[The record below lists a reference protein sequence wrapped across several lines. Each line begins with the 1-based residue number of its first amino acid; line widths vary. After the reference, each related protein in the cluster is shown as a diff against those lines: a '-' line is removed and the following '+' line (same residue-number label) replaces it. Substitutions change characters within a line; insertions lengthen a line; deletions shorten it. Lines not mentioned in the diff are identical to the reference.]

1 MGKGVPDAE
10 KAELNSVK
18 DHHAAAVADMPRFL
32 KFGRLSTMKLVLVAI
47 TSLLLASEAQ
57 PTVLKLERPNALPG
71 GGVVELPVN
80 GTGKYMFHGPYLTRV
95 MLGNPPQSFDVLIDT
110 GSILPW
116 IGCET
121 ARIPTRLFYPAS
133 STSVLGCSDHS
144 CQALESARAAK
155 CNTSNN
161 RCAYD
166 LGYGNGDNG
175 TASNAVGY
183 YISDLVHLNGLS
195 TPARI
200 VFGCTTSWSGQ
211 LTRGGFDGIFG
222 LSPFGMSFISQLY
235 SLGISGKVF
244 TLCMHSPT
252 GGGILAFGEALEPGL
267 TYTPLLPSP
276 QYYQVNLQS
285 IAVNGQTLPIESSVF
300 GPSPSNFTFVDS
312 GTTLAYLADGAYE
325 PFISAIRAATP
336 PSELPFT
343 GENGEICF
351 ATSTSI
357 DSAFPSVELDFVG
370 GAKMFL
376 YPHNYMY
383 YVKPS
388 VYCIG
393 WLRNTGRQVT
403 LLGDI
408 VLVDKIL
415 VHDLEKKRLG
425 WMNYDCSQ
433 PINVTTARGKK
444 HTNSGQSLHSITT
457 SFTVVLV
464 VVIYITLLT

>member
-1 MGKGVPDAE
+1 
-10 KAELNSVK
+10 
-18 DHHAAAVADMPRFL
+18 
-32 KFGRLSTMKLVLVAI
+32 
-47 TSLLLASEAQ
+47 
-57 PTVLKLERPNALPG
+57 
-71 GGVVELPVN
+71 
-80 GTGKYMFHGPYLTRV
+80 
-95 MLGNPPQSFDVLIDT
+95 
-110 GSILPW
+110 
-116 IGCET
+116 
-121 ARIPTRLFYPAS
+121 
-133 STSVLGCSDHS
+133 
-144 CQALESARAAK
+144 
-155 CNTSNN
+155 
-161 RCAYD
+161 
-166 LGYGNGDNG
+166 
-175 TASNAVGY
+175 
-183 YISDLVHLNGLS
+183 
-195 TPARI
+195 
-200 VFGCTTSWSGQ
+200 
-211 LTRGGFDGIFG
+211 
-222 LSPFGMSFISQLY
+222 MSFISQLY
-235 SLGISGKVF
+235 SLGLSGNVF

-285 IAVNGQTLPIESSVF
+285 IAVNGQTLPIDSSVF

-312 GTTLAYLADGAYE
+312 GTTLAFLADGAYD
-325 PFISAIRAATP
+325 PFINAIRAATP
-336 PSELPFT
+336 PSALPFT
-343 GENGEICF
+343 RENGEICF
-351 ATSTSI
+351 STSTRYFPFIMETKLTTSIKITYTFIVCAYCSI

-444 HTNSGQSLHSITT
+444 YTNSGQSLHSITT
-457 SFTVVLV
+457 TFTVVLV

>member
-1 MGKGVPDAE
+1 
-10 KAELNSVK
+10 
-18 DHHAAAVADMPRFL
+18 
-32 KFGRLSTMKLVLVAI
+32 
-47 TSLLLASEAQ
+47 
-57 PTVLKLERPNALPG
+57 
-71 GGVVELPVN
+71 
-80 GTGKYMFHGPYLTRV
+80 
-95 MLGNPPQSFDVLIDT
+95 
-110 GSILPW
+110 
-116 IGCET
+116 
-121 ARIPTRLFYPAS
+121 
-133 STSVLGCSDHS
+133 
-144 CQALESARAAK
+144 
-155 CNTSNN
+155 
-161 RCAYD
+161 
-166 LGYGNGDNG
+166 
-175 TASNAVGY
+175 
-183 YISDLVHLNGLS
+183 
-195 TPARI
+195 
-200 VFGCTTSWSGQ
+200 
-211 LTRGGFDGIFG
+211 
-222 LSPFGMSFISQLY
+222 MSFISQLY
-235 SLGISGKVF
+235 SLGLSGNVF

-285 IAVNGQTLPIESSVF
+285 IAVNGQTLPIDSSVF

-312 GTTLAYLADGAYE
+312 GTTLAFLADGAYD
-325 PFISAIRAATP
+325 PFINAIRAATP
-336 PSELPFT
+336 PSALPFT
-343 GENGEICF
+343 RENGEICF
-351 ATSTSI
+351 STSTSI

-425 WMNYDCSQ
+425 WMNYDCKLKSCPSTLTFSCFNHLIINNSKSLSGSQ

-444 HTNSGQSLHSITT
+444 YTNSGQSLHSITT
-457 SFTVVLV
+457 TFTVVLV